1 MKNIIIK
8 PILTEKMAEL
18 GEKLNRYAF
27 EVDKKANKIE
37 IKNAIEKFYGVT
49 VDAVNTMNLG
59 GGKKNMKNT
68 NRGVVYQRNKLVKK
82 AIITVAPGD
91 VIDLY
96 ENI

>member
-27 EVDKKANKIE
+27 EVDNKANKIE

-68 NRGVVYQRNKLVKK
+68 NRGVVYQRNKAVKK

>member
-18 GEKLNRYAF
+18 GEKLNRYAC

-68 NRGVVYQRNKLVKK
+68 NRGVVYQRNKAVKK
-82 AIITVAPGD
+82 AINTVAPGD
-91 VIDLY
+91 VI
-96 ENI
+96 

>member
-1 MKNIIIK
+1 MIK

-18 GEKLNRYAF
+18 GEKLNRYAC

-68 NRGVVYQRNKLVKK
+68 NRGVVYQRNKAVKK
-82 AIITVAPGD
+82 AINTVAPGD
-91 VIDLY
+91 VI
-96 ENI
+96 